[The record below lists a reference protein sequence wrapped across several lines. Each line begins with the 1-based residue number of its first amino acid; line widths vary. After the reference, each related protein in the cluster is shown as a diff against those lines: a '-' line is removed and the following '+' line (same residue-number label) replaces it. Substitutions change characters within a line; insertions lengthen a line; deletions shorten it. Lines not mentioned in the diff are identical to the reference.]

1 MKATPHQLACF
12 LAVAE
17 TSSFSEAA
25 RRLGLS
31 QPALSRTVRL
41 LEEALGARL
50 FDRDTRNVALTPVG
64 AELKPIAER
73 LDAEFGEAFGELAR
87 FVAGGR
93 GRVTVAALPSVAA
106 VLLPSSIAA
115 FAAECPDVDVLIE
128 DGLSGSVL
136 DAVRE
141 GRAEIG
147 LTVQPPPSAQL
158 DYRPLLSDA
167 FGLVCRDDDG
177 LATRGSH
184 PWSTFST
191 RPFVA
196 MAAASSVRRM
206 TDSVFL
212 QAGLAIRPLFQCAFL
227 GTTGRLVAAG
237 LGLTALP
244 RLTLPLAAAPGLVWR
259 PLIHPT
265 THRQM
270 GIVTRTHRSLSPAAA
285 ILLRYI
291 EAEAKHVAPSPGHDG
306 DPPVADLDE
315 SRPALPRP

>member
-17 TSSFSEAA
+17 ASSFSQAA

-41 LEEALGARL
+41 LEETLGARL

-64 AELKPIAER
+64 AELKPVAER

-93 GRVTVAALPSVAA
+93 GRVTVAALPSIAA
-106 VLLPSSIAA
+106 VLLPSAIAA
-115 FAAECPDVDVLIE
+115 FAAERPDVDVLIE

-167 FGLVCRDDDG
+167 FGLVCRKGDE
-177 LATRGSH
+177 LAVREAH
-184 PWSTFST
+184 PWSTFAT

-259 PLIHPT
+259 PLNGPT

-270 GIVTRTHRSLSPAAA
+270 GIRHAGEPHPVTSSL
-285 ILLRYI
+285 
-291 EAEAKHVAPSPGHDG
+291 
-306 DPPVADLDE
+306 DPPRICRGSSE
-315 SRPALPRP
+315 TS

>member
-12 LAVAE
+12 LAVADAR
-17 TSSFSEAA
+17 SFSEAA

-64 AELKPIAER
+64 AELRPIAER
-73 LDAEFGEAFGELAR
+73 LQAEFGGAFGELAR

-93 GRVTVAALPSVAA
+93 GRVAVAALPSIAA
-106 VLLPSSIAA
+106 MLLPSAIAA
-115 FAAECPDVDVLIE
+115 FSAERPDVDVLIE

-136 DAVRE
+136 DAVRD

-147 LTVQPPPSAQL
+147 LTVQPSPSAQL

-167 FGLVCRDDDG
+167 FGLVCRDGDP
-177 LATRGSH
+177 LAARDAQ
-184 PWSTFST
+184 PWSAFAG
-191 RPFVA
+191 RPFIA
-196 MAAASSVRRM
+196 MAPGSSVRRM

-212 QAGLAIRPLFQCAFL
+212 QAGLAVRPLFQCAFL

-237 LGLTALP
+237 LGIAALP
-244 RLTLPLAAAPGLVWR
+244 RLTLPLAAAPGLAWR
-259 PLIHPT
+259 PLTQPAT
-265 THRQM
+265 RRQM
-270 GIVTRTHRSLSPAAA
+270 GVVTRANRTLSPAAA
-285 ILLRYI
+285 ALLAAV
-291 EAEAKHVAPSPGHDG
+291 EAEAARVAALPDG
-306 DPPVADLDE
+306 DGAE
-315 SRPALPRP
+315 RSPRR